1 MSSRDSGAKSSS
13 SLRIQ
18 TTSLLQV
25 FVLPTLPDVRRFD
38 IDPTLV
44 DVDRNDWKRD
54 GNVACVVLVEALD
67 VALGACLAL
76 LLDCRKEKH
85 NAL

>member
-1 MSSRDSGAKSSS
+1 MRG
-13 SLRIQ
+13 R
-18 TTSLLQV
+18 
-25 FVLPTLPDVRRFD
+25 
-38 IDPTLV
+38 
-44 DVDRNDWKRD
+44 VDRLITETGAPCD

-67 VALGACLAL
+67 VAVALGACLAL